1 LVYLVISC
9 ILITRRRSDMGKK
22 QTVSVVLDAEVAEAL
37 KAEAEGRDRSMSWI
51 VNRLLAAA
59 LRQPR
64 RIALEEVLPE
74 DPDWEIIQ
82 ARRHEPLANLDIYHR
97 ERLKKSGLKKRAVGD

>member
-1 LVYLVISC
+1 
-9 ILITRRRSDMGKK
+9 MGKK
-22 QTVSVVLDAEVAEAL
+22 QTVSVVLDAEVAKAL
-37 KAEAEGRDRSMSWI
+37 KAEAERRDRSMSWI

-64 RIALEEVLPE
+64 RITLEEVLPE

-97 ERLKKSGLKKRAVGD
+97 ERIKKTARRKSTGGG

>member
-1 LVYLVISC
+1 
-9 ILITRRRSDMGKK
+9 MGKK
-22 QTVSVVLDAEVAEAL
+22 QTVSVVLDTEVAEAL
-37 KAEAEGRDRSMSWI
+37 KAEAVGRDRSMSWI

-59 LRQPR
+59 LQQPR

-74 DPDWEIIQ
+74 DPDWKIVQ

-97 ERLKKSGLKKRAVGD
+97 ERIKRTGRRKSTGGG

>member
-1 LVYLVISC
+1 
-9 ILITRRRSDMGKK
+9 MGKK

-64 RIALEEVLPE
+64 RIAIEDVLPD

-82 ARRHEPLANLDIYHR
+82 ARRHEPLAHLETYHR
-97 ERLKKSGLKKRAVGD
+97 ERLRKRGLRKRGVGG

>member
-1 LVYLVISC
+1 
-9 ILITRRRSDMGKK
+9 MGKK
-22 QTVSVVLDAEVAEAL
+22 QTVSVILDAEVAKAL
-37 KAEAEGRDRSMSWI
+37 KAEAVGRDRSMSWI

-64 RIALEEVLPE
+64 RVALEEVLPE

-82 ARRHEPLANLDIYHR
+82 ARRHEPLASFNTYHR
-97 ERLKKSGLKKRAVGD
+97 ERVKKTGRRKSAGGG

>member
-1 LVYLVISC
+1 
-9 ILITRRRSDMGKK
+9 MGKK
-22 QTVSVVLDAEVAEAL
+22 QTVSVVLDVEVAEAL

-51 VNRLLAAA
+51 VNRLLGAA

-64 RIALEEVLPE
+64 RITLDEVLPE

-82 ARRHEPLANLDIYHR
+82 ARRHEPLANLDTYHR
-97 ERLKKSGLKKRAVGD
+97 GRLKKSGLRKRAVGD

>member
-1 LVYLVISC
+1 
-9 ILITRRRSDMGKK
+9 MGKK
-22 QTVSVVLDAEVAEAL
+22 QTVSVVLDTEVAEAL

-59 LRQPR
+59 LGQPR

-82 ARRHEPLANLDIYHR
+82 ARRHEPLASLDTYHR
-97 ERLKKSGLKKRAVGD
+97 ERLANTRRRKSTRGG

>member
-1 LVYLVISC
+1 MC
-9 ILITRRRSDMGKK
+9 PHNKEEKPHGKETNR
-22 QTVSVVLDAEVAEAL
+22 QCGLSAEVAEAL

-64 RIALEEVLPE
+64 RITLEEVLPE

-82 ARRHEPLANLDIYHR
+82 ARRHEPLANLDTYHR
-97 ERLKKSGLKKRAVGD
+97 ERLKKSGLRKSA

>member
-1 LVYLVISC
+1 
-9 ILITRRRSDMGKK
+9 MGKK
-22 QTVSVVLDAEVAEAL
+22 QTVSVVLDAEVAKAL
-37 KAEAEGRDRSMSWI
+37 KAEADQRDRSMSWI

-64 RIALEEVLPE
+64 RIAIEEVLPE

-82 ARRHEPLANLDIYHR
+82 ARRHEPLADFDTYHR
-97 ERLKKSGLKKRAVGD
+97 ERLKKSGLRKRAVGD

>member
-1 LVYLVISC
+1 
-9 ILITRRRSDMGKK
+9 MGKK

-37 KAEAEGRDRSMSWI
+37 KAEAVGRDRSMSWI

-64 RIALEEVLPE
+64 RLAIEEVLPE
-74 DPDWEIIQ
+74 DPDWKIFQ
-82 ARRHEPLANLDIYHR
+82 ARRHEPLADLDTYHR
-97 ERLKKSGLKKRAVGD
+97 ALLSNCRTVDRR

>member
-1 LVYLVISC
+1 
-9 ILITRRRSDMGKK
+9 MGKK

-37 KAEAEGRDRSMSWI
+37 KAEAVGRDRSMSWI

-74 DPDWEIIQ
+74 DPDWKIVR
-82 ARRHEPLANLDIYHR
+82 ARRHEPLANFDTYHR
-97 ERLKKSGLKKRAVGD
+97 ERLKKIGRRKSAGGG

>member
-1 LVYLVISC
+1 
-9 ILITRRRSDMGKK
+9 MGKK

-37 KAEAEGRDRSMSWI
+37 KAEAAGRDRSMSWI

-64 RIALEEVLPE
+64 QIAIEEVLPE
-74 DPDWEIIQ
+74 DADWEVIQ
-82 ARRHEPLANLDIYHR
+82 ARRHEPLADFDTYHR
-97 ERLKKSGLKKRAVGD
+97 KRLANIRRRKSARGV

>member
-1 LVYLVISC
+1 
-9 ILITRRRSDMGKK
+9 MGKK

-97 ERLKKSGLKKRAVGD
+97 ERIKKTARRKSTGGG

>member
-1 LVYLVISC
+1 
-9 ILITRRRSDMGKK
+9 MGNK
-22 QTVSVVLDAEVAEAL
+22 QTVSVVLDAEVAKAL
-37 KAEAEGRDRSMSWI
+37 KAEAERRDRSMSWI

-64 RIALEEVLPE
+64 HISLEEVLPG

-82 ARRHEPLANLDIYHR
+82 ARRHEPLASFDTYHR
-97 ERLKKSGLKKRAVGD
+97 ERVKKAQQRKTARDG

>member
-1 LVYLVISC
+1 
-9 ILITRRRSDMGKK
+9 MGKK

-64 RIALEEVLPE
+64 RITLEEVLPE
-74 DPDWEIIQ
+74 DLDWEVIQ
-82 ARRHEPLANLDIYHR
+82 ARSHEPLANLDTYHR
-97 ERLKKSGLKKRAVGD
+97 ERLKKSGLRKRRVGH

>member
-1 LVYLVISC
+1 
-9 ILITRRRSDMGKK
+9 MGKK

-59 LRQPR
+59 LQQPR

-74 DPDWEIIQ
+74 DPDWKIIQ
-82 ARRHEPLANLDIYHR
+82 TRRHEPLANLDIYHR
-97 ERLKKSGLKKRAVGD
+97 ERIKKTARRKSTGGG

>member
-1 LVYLVISC
+1 
-9 ILITRRRSDMGKK
+9 MGKK

-59 LRQPR
+59 LQQPR

-82 ARRHEPLANLDIYHR
+82 ARRREPLANFDTYHR
-97 ERLKKSGLKKRAVGD
+97 ERLANIRRRKSARGG

>member
-1 LVYLVISC
+1 
-9 ILITRRRSDMGKK
+9 MGKK
-22 QTVSVVLDAEVAEAL
+22 QTVSVVLDAEVAKAL
-37 KAEAEGRDRSMSWI
+37 KAEAERRDRSMSWI

-59 LRQPR
+59 LQQPR

-97 ERLKKSGLKKRAVGD
+97 ERIKKTARRKSTGGG

>member
-1 LVYLVISC
+1 
-9 ILITRRRSDMGKK
+9 MGKK

-37 KAEAEGRDRSMSWI
+37 KAEAVGRDRSMSWI

-59 LRQPR
+59 LRSPR
-64 RIALEEVLPE
+64 KVAIEEVLPE

-82 ARRHEPLANLDIYHR
+82 ARHSEPLANFDTYHR
-97 ERLKKSGLKKRAVGD
+97 ERVKKNGSRKLARDG

>member
-1 LVYLVISC
+1 
-9 ILITRRRSDMGKK
+9 MGRK

-74 DPDWEIIQ
+74 DADWEIIQ
-82 ARRHEPLANLDIYHR
+82 ARRHEPLANFDTYHR
-97 ERLKKSGLKKRAVGD
+97 DRLKKTGRRKSAGGG

>member
-1 LVYLVISC
+1 
-9 ILITRRRSDMGKK
+9 MGKK
-22 QTVSVVLDAEVAEAL
+22 QTVSVVLDAEVAKAL

-59 LRQPR
+59 LRPPR

-82 ARRHEPLANLDIYHR
+82 ARRHEPLVSFDTYHR
-97 ERLKKSGLKKRAVGD
+97 ELVNKTRRRKAARDG

>member
-1 LVYLVISC
+1 
-9 ILITRRRSDMGKK
+9 MGKK
-22 QTVSVVLDAEVAEAL
+22 RAASVILDAEVTEAL

-51 VNRLLAAA
+51 VNRLLGAA

-82 ARRHEPLANLDIYHR
+82 ARRHEPLANLDTYHR